1 MCINTHS
8 SERMPRDF
16 LIKYIESNSGEWMK
30 TGTRADLHIS
40 GEWNTKRS
48 NTHGRAEFTFVNGHD
63 SNGKLTKIWK
73 DKWRL
78 PGNLLVRRY
87 KNTDKNERSQI
98 ERCHQGLRIL
108 DIHYTSLQPTN
119 AKAMTWHDKTVKTW
133 RLILKCKWPLN
144 IPVLAI
150 NYQHEFISKNN
161 TQTRFSFQ

>member
-87 KNTDKNERSQI
+87 KKHGQEWTESNWTMPPRTEDTGHPLHILAAYQRKSNDLTWQDSQDMMSNL
-98 ERCHQGLRIL
+98 EMQMTFKHP
-108 DIHYTSLQPTN
+108 SLN
-119 AKAMTWHDKTVKTW
+119 NKLSTWV
-133 RLILKCKWPLN
+133 
-144 IPVLAI
+144 
-150 NYQHEFISKNN
+150 Y
-161 TQTRFSFQ
+161 